1 MSRTVR
7 VAAAQY
13 APRLADV
20 DANTELAVTWI
31 AKAADAGAQL
41 VVLPELATS
50 GYVFETED
58 EAQASAQDLANG
70 KTVEAINEV
79 CKERD
84 IYAVFGI
91 NLLESHCRYNSAIL
105 TGPTGVVTTYSKLH
119 LFYNE
124 KNWFTPGND
133 LCLDDLPFGKV
144 GIMICYDLSHP
155 ELSLA
160 LARGGAELIC
170 LPTNWV
176 DSFKRKVYDERGYCR
191 GNIQAMA
198 MSSVTGCPFVCADRI
213 GEERNVKFLGASMI
227 TDSYGWPAAGPAS
240 KDGEELLV
248 ADLDLDLVKKAQQR
262 TPRNNLFEDRREDVY
277 GRVAV
282 R

>member
-13 APRLADV
+13 APHLVDV
-20 DANTELAVTWI
+20 DANTHLAVEWI
-31 AKAADAGAQL
+31 AKAADEGAKL
-41 VVLPELATS
+41 VVLPELASS
-50 GYVFETED
+50 GYVFESED
-58 EAQASAQDLANG
+58 EAQSSAQELDG
-70 KTVEAINEV
+70 KTVKAVIEA
-79 CKERD
+79 CKKRD
-84 IYAVFGI
+84 IYAVLGI
-91 NLLESHCRYNSAIL
+91 NLAESDCRYNSAIL
-105 TGPTGVVTTYSKLH
+105 AGPRGLVTSYSKLH

-124 KNWFTPGND
+124 KSWFTPGD
-133 LCLDDLPFGKV
+133 ALCVADLPFGKV

-160 LARGGAELIC
+160 LARKGAELIC

-198 MSSVTGCPFVCADRI
+198 MSSVTGCPFICADRI
-213 GEERNVKFLGASMI
+213 GEERGTKFLGASMI

-248 ADLDLDLVKKAQQR
+248 AELDLELVAKAQQR
-262 TPRNNLFEDRREDVY
+262 TPRNNLFDDRREDVY
-277 GRVAV
+277 GSLAV